1 MVFISGEKKAK
12 RRDAWRFGFTRG
24 NSKGVIYDMKVS
36 GELYVEE
43 EWDERKQTKSHVE
56 LYGAKTD
63 PEQSSFKFA
72 VL

>member
-1 MVFISGEKKAK
+1 
-12 RRDAWRFGFTRG
+12 
-24 NSKGVIYDMKVS
+24 MKVS

-43 EWDERKQTKSHVE
+43 KWDERKQTKSHVE